1 MLVFIGADHRGFS
14 LKEHLKSFISS
25 LGYTVEDCGAHF
37 LNSEDDYPDF
47 AHIVSKKVLESQAS
61 RGILIC
67 GSGAGISMA
76 ANRFKGIRAVL
87 AINKDQVKD
96 AVHDEDAN
104 VLCISA
110 NYTEEKEAEEI
121 TETFLKIEFG
131 NEERYIR
138 RINKLDV

>member
-1 MLVFIGADHRGFS
+1 MKVFIGADHRGFS

-25 LGYTVEDCGAHF
+25 LGYTVEDCGARL

-47 AHIVSKKVLESQAS
+47 AHTVSKKVLENQAS

-96 AVHDEDAN
+96 SVSDEDAN
-104 VLCISA
+104 VLSLSADYISESDA
-110 NYTEEKEAEEI
+110 KDI
-121 TETFLKIEFG
+121 VETFLSAQFA
-131 NEERYIR
+131 NDERFVR